1 MAERYGL
8 ISEIDC
14 WVVRHAAE
22 RAAEGMAVGVN
33 LSGAS
38 VGDPVVMAAIERALA
53 ETEADPSLLMF
64 EVTETALVER
74 TDEGRAF
81 VERLT
86 ALGCRFALDDFGTGF
101 GTFVYL
107 KHLPVDYLKIDMQFV
122 RDLLRDD
129 DDERVVRSIVGL
141 ARDFGKKTIGEGVE
155 DEATLQRLRDLGVD
169 YAQGFHIGRPAPTHE
184 LERAATA
191 ARAEAADAPDR
202 IALVRRVF
210 DGFVRRDLDAIEQ
223 ELQPDVELRP
233 IGTARRAGRTAPYR
247 GYGISGG
254 TSATS
259 RSCGTRSR
267 SARSCSSSS
276 RTVWP
281 SSGRWSLSPRRA
293 PSPTTW
299 CGSGSSA
306 TAWSPRF
313 RSFRADAGRSR
324 RSAGA
329 RRRDRLPRRGVGH
342 ELAEARAHARIA
354 VEGAEPDAHLAGV
367 PGVAA
372 EQARPAVGAEELL
385 EAALGRERPHQ
396 VLALGDPQAIAVHP
410 HLHRGGGAGPPP
422 AARAMAVEGETE
434 RRRHLESHRPAHA
447 AAE

>member
-1 MAERYGL
+1 
-8 ISEIDC
+8 
-14 WVVRHAAE
+14 
-22 RAAEGMAVGVN
+22 MAVGIN

-64 EVTETALVER
+64 EVTETALMER
-74 TDEGRAF
+74 IDEGRAF

-169 YAQGFHIGRPAPTHE
+169 YAQGFHIGRPAPAHE
-184 LERAATA
+184 LGAPATA

-210 DGFVRRDLDAIEQ
+210 DGFVRRDLDGIERQ
-223 ELQPDVELRP
+223 LQPDVELRP

-247 GYGISGG
+247 GFED
-254 TSATS
+254 
-259 RSCGTRSR
+259 
-267 SARSCSSSS
+267 
-276 RTVWP
+276 
-281 SSGRWSLSPRRA
+281 LRRYLE
-293 PSPTTW
+293 
-299 CGSGSSA
+299 
-306 TAWSPRF
+306 
-313 RSFRADAGRSR
+313 D
-324 RSAGA
+324 
-329 RRRDRLPRRGVGH
+329 VQ
-342 ELAEARAHARIA
+342 ELWDTLEVRPQLFQLI
-354 VEGAEPDAHLAGV
+354 ED
-367 PGVAA
+367 GVAVFG
-372 EQARPAVGAEELL
+372 EVVGQSEEGPVTADVVWVWKLRDGL
-385 EAALGRERPHQ
+385 VSSIQ
-396 VLALGDPQAIAVHP
+396 VFQ
-410 HLHRGGGAGPPP
+410 
-422 AARAMAVEGETE
+422 
-434 RRRHLESHRPAHA
+434 S
-447 AAE
+447 